1 MFSLRDLY
9 NFFLVVHVI
18 LKFKSQSYKLHKN
31 LDFLSILSNLLNS
44 LSTIFPN
51 MVTWHI
57 KLKGM
62 VSRTGYKLSFHP
74 RFELVTLGW
83 GKKVKYHIIS
93 LRAWGFKMAS
103 HGLRI
108 LVYFKFGFKY

>member
-18 LKFKSQSYKLHKN
+18 LKFKSQSYKLQKKN

-44 LSTIFPN
+44 LTTIFPN

-93 LRAWGFKMAS
+93 LKARGFKMAS

-108 LVYFKFGFKY
+108 LV